1 MRSASAVFALVIVSA
16 AFASSCAHLYAHPL
30 PDSARK
36 HRVKTADGWEIALVQ
51 YLPQGIPT
59 GRPVLLQHG
68 ISANAR
74 HMDLD
79 DQYSLARYLAAHGR
93 EAWTVSIRGTGES
106 DRKDPARGRVGDYSF
121 DTLWQQDTRAAIA
134 YVRAHAQTPAL
145 LTKAQAD
152 GTALSPELQTLAA
165 ATSPEID
172 YIGHSMGGL
181 LLYAYL
187 SQGGD
192 GVHAAVTL
200 GSPTRLDW
208 GGTIETTVLSAS
220 SALFGKDAVIPGEVS
235 AVWSMGFQGRLK
247 DTILERL
254 LYNPENTTPEAW
266 RRLVAIGT
274 GDMAVGV
281 WNQIAGMT
289 RTGHF
294 ASADGAIDYR
304 AAMKSID
311 VPILVVAGKVDRI
324 ANPAAVKDAYR
335 ALGGPKAWLLA
346 AEENG
351 FVADYGHMDYLI
363 GRRAHAELWPDIVA
377 FLDAQQ
383 AREASA
389 ASSKAKDPSK

>member
-1 MRSASAVFALVIVSA
+1 MSA
-16 AFASSCAHLYAHPL
+16 ALRTWIAAGIGLLSVLTTSCAHLYAHPL
-30 PDSARK
+30 PDEARK
-36 HRVKTADGWEIALVQ
+36 HRVKTADGWELALVQ
-51 YLPQGIPT
+51 YLPKGAPT

-79 DQYSLARYLAAHGR
+79 EKHSLARHLAAQGR

-106 DRKDPARGRVGDYSF
+106 DRKDPSKGRVGDYSF

-134 YVRAHAQTPAL
+134 YVRAHAETPKLLAKHRAEGGVVPPHLEAL
-145 LTKAQAD
+145 AGAPL
-152 GTALSPELQTLAA
+152 
-165 ATSPEID
+165 PEID
-172 YIGHSMGGL
+172 YVGHSMGGL

-208 GGTIETTVLSAS
+208 GGTLESTVLDASAVV
-220 SALFGKDAVIPGEVS
+220 FGKDAAIPGEVS
-235 AVWSMGFQGRLK
+235 AVWSMGLQGRIK
-247 DTILERL
+247 DTLLERL
-254 LYNPENTTPEAW
+254 LYNPDNTTPEAW

-274 GDMAVGV
+274 GDMAFGV
-281 WNQIAGMT
+281 WNQVAGMT
-289 RTGHF
+289 RTGRF

-304 AAMKSID
+304 AAMKNIR

-363 GRRAHAELWPDIVA
+363 GQRAHSELWPHLLA
-377 FLDAQQ
+377 FLERQQ
-383 AREASA
+383 VLSA
-389 ASSKAKDPSK
+389 ASDTAQ